1 MTRFSCI
8 LCNGGIMSKV
18 WVFIG
23 GVAVGIAGL
32 ITAALVCDKLENGSE
47 STTEKIKK
55 QEQLALPEVRT
66 VGAKNRA
73 QHPGQS

>member
-47 STTEKIKK
+47 STAEEIKK
-55 QEQLALPEVRT
+55 QEQLALPE
-66 VGAKNRA
+66 GED
-73 QHPGQS
+73 GGC